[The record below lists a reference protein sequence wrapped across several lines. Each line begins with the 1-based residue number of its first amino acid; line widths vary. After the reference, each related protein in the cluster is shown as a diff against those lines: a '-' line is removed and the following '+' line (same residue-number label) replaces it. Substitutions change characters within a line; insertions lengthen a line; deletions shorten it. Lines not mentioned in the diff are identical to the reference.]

1 VRIKFIPCLIGI
13 LVIFLGLPA
22 AGISF
27 TNNDTTGTFVLIE
40 DNVGSDKMISLPVFW
55 KSTSEDSLKFAAT
68 DYDDS
73 NWQFRK
79 IISPPSVDQKT
90 VSGPVAW
97 YRMNIKVDSTF
108 FNKDV
113 YLFCYHFGNY
123 DLYLDGQKINSN
135 YDLEENTKNN
145 FYSGL
150 YPDPIIV
157 RLGDKENQLLAVRI
171 TTHRYDTKVGEHG
184 LKGFFLRITANR
196 KVLSDSVRH
205 GYYRMAAHLFVAGL
219 ALAIAMIYTFLF
231 IYYPVLKVN
240 RFYALFTFS
249 IGAMLLFVVRLL
261 YPMGFFQMIFMGM
274 LSKIGILTTVIFGT
288 LIIKNLFPEHDRFKP
303 RGPKIVRFLVACIVI
318 LVFLTPIVPREFYL
332 ILAAFILIH
341 WIWMV
346 IKAIRKGQEG
356 VWFIGIGFLV
366 FVATS
371 SVSMLKMMRPTH
383 FNDVGF
389 DLYLYGILAMLIGMT
404 LYLARRFA
412 HINYDLNN
420 KIDENR
426 ELYEQSLKHEREI
439 KDNEINAALME
450 KELEEAR
457 EKQKMMDELE
467 RTNTELKNTQS
478 QLVQSE
484 KMASLG
490 TLVAGVAHEINTPIG
505 AISSMHDTSVRA
517 FDKLKKRMDK
527 ILDEKTRQNQEL
539 LKPVQIIDD
548 ANRVISTGSERVA
561 EIVRRLRSFARLDEA
576 ELQEAD
582 IHEGLEDTLMLVYHE
597 LKQRIEIVKDFAEI
611 PLINCF
617 PRQLNQVFLNVLMNA
632 SQAIKGKGTITIST
646 KRLNGTIHISITDT
660 GTGID
665 EKNLNRI
672 FDPGFTTKGVGV
684 GTGLGLSIC
693 YKIIEAHKG
702 KIWATNN
709 PNGGAT
715 FTIEI
720 PIDLACDDIDSSSI

>member
-1 VRIKFIPCLIGI
+1 
-13 LVIFLGLPA
+13 
-22 AGISF
+22 
-27 TNNDTTGTFVLIE
+27 
-40 DNVGSDKMISLPVFW
+40 
-55 KSTSEDSLKFAAT
+55 
-68 DYDDS
+68 
-73 NWQFRK
+73 
-79 IISPPSVDQKT
+79 
-90 VSGPVAW
+90 
-97 YRMNIKVDSTF
+97 
-108 FNKDV
+108 
-113 YLFCYHFGNY
+113 
-123 DLYLDGQKINSN
+123 
-135 YDLEENTKNN
+135 
-145 FYSGL
+145 
-150 YPDPIIV
+150 
-157 RLGDKENQLLAVRI
+157 
-171 TTHRYDTKVGEHG
+171 
-184 LKGFFLRITANR
+184 
-196 KVLSDSVRH
+196 
-205 GYYRMAAHLFVAGL
+205 
-219 ALAIAMIYTFLF
+219 
-231 IYYPVLKVN
+231 
-240 RFYALFTFS
+240 
-249 IGAMLLFVVRLL
+249 
-261 YPMGFFQMIFMGM
+261 
-274 LSKIGILTTVIFGT
+274 
-288 LIIKNLFPEHDRFKP
+288 
-303 RGPKIVRFLVACIVI
+303 
-318 LVFLTPIVPREFYL
+318 
-332 ILAAFILIH
+332 
-341 WIWMV
+341 
-346 IKAIRKGQEG
+346 
-356 VWFIGIGFLV
+356 
-366 FVATS
+366 
-371 SVSMLKMMRPTH
+371 
-383 FNDVGF
+383 
-389 DLYLYGILAMLIGMT
+389 
-404 LYLARRFA
+404 
-412 HINYDLNN
+412 
-420 KIDENR
+420 
-426 ELYEQSLKHEREI
+426 
-439 KDNEINAALME
+439 
-450 KELEEAR
+450 
-457 EKQKMMDELE
+457 MMDELE